1 MSALADADREY
12 AHNAGRDRPDLCW
25 ILSDRDVWYRNPAY
39 RGPPQPHPD
48 DEPLDLDFDD

>member
-1 MSALADADREY
+1 MSIIADADREY